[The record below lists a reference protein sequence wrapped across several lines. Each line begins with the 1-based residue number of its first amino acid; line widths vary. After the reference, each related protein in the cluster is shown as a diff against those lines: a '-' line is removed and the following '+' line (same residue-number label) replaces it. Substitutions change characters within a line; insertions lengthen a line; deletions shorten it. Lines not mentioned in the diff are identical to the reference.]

1 MSRKT
6 PDWNIYYEQHPMPDL
21 LLTFITEYIE
31 EHNYA
36 PSRREMALAMGGKST
51 SVIESHLRYLAR
63 IGVITLDRLRPR
75 GITVQDQ
82 HVFYFSQEEWHLM
95 HAAWGD
101 EIKEEILEA
110 AGQTRF
116 VVTG

>member
-1 MSRKT
+1 
-6 PDWNIYYEQHPMPDL
+6 MPGL
-21 LLTFITEYIE
+21 LLTFITEHIE
-31 EHNYA
+31 EHGYA

-63 IGVITLDRLRPR
+63 TGVITCDRLRPR
-75 GITVQDQ
+75 AITVRNQ
-82 HVFYFSQEEWHLM
+82 HSVYFTQEEWHLM

-101 EIKEEILEA
+101 DIKAEILEA

-116 VVTG
+116 VITA